1 MPQRASD
8 SDDLLD
14 VEILANQTE
23 LPIEILE
30 KITGMPAPK
39 LGDFRGGEKRRAN
52 RVSVSATAE
61 LWLNQNKTR
70 NVSSIKIRNISQS
83 GIELICRE
91 QLKAG
96 DAFHLRFSL
105 GSEKLL
111 VQCQTVRCSQI
122 GSGIFLVA
130 AVYTQKFDGVGNQQ
144 QGQSK
149 NLIKAA
155 ISKL

>member
-1 MPQRASD
+1 M
-8 SDDLLD
+8 
-14 VEILANQTE
+14 EILAHQTE

-30 KITGMPAPK
+30 KITGMSAPK

-61 LWLNQNKTR
+61 LWLNQNKGR
-70 NVSSIKIRNISQS
+70 DVSSIKIRNISQS
-83 GIELICRE
+83 GVEFICRE
-91 QLKAG
+91 RLKQG

-105 GSEKLL
+105 GTEKLL
-111 VQCQTVRCSQI
+111 VQCQTVRCNQI

-130 AVYTQKFDGVGNQQ
+130 AVYTQKFDGVGDQQ
-144 QGQSK
+144 QVHSK
-149 NLIKAA
+149 DRIKAA